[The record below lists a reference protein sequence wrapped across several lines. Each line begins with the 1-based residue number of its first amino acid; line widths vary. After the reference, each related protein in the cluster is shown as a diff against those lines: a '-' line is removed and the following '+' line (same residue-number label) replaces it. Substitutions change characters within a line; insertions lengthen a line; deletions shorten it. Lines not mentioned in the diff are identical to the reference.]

1 MSEEQKQL
9 KKARKTGPY
18 EIKRDPK
25 WCYAVLPE
33 NVLKA
38 CAAASQV
45 RDNALKIT
53 AALNLYHEKR
63 GSPHRHNVPDNLKC
77 YYGKLIV
84 ALNNEVNALEKAQSE

>member
-1 MSEEQKQL
+1 MSEEQKSL

-25 WCYAVLPE
+25 WYFAVLPE
-33 NVLKA
+33 HVKNA
-38 CAAASQV
+38 CAAAYKV
-45 RDNALKIT
+45 RSNALKIT

-63 GSPHRHNVPDNLKC
+63 GSPHRHNYPDNERI

-84 ALNNEVNALEKAQSE
+84 ELNNEVNALEKA